1 VWGCEVFFYCCFSFY
16 HSYFLYIIFP
26 FMHLAIWNTYF
37 IIFIVQ
43 FHHQITED
51 LKKPKSPPN
60 CFSCLFIMVYFL
72 EYKNLGLWAHFQ
84 WDFLCR
90 KHVQLNPQAGLT
102 FILKGPISMLIILLY
117 EDFHSQI
124 DSIN

>member
-72 EYKNLGLWAHFQ
+72 EYKTKPSGWSYIYTQRTNFYVNYLVIWGFSLP
-84 WDFLCR
+84 DR
-90 KHVQLNPQAGLT
+90 
-102 FILKGPISMLIILLY
+102 
-117 EDFHSQI
+117 
-124 DSIN
+124 